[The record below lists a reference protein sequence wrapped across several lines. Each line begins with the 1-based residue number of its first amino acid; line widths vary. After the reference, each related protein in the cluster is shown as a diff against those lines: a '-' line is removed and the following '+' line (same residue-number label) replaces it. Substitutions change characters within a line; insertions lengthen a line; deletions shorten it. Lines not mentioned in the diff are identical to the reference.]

1 MFVTNNATKSRVEL
15 SRKFRA
21 KGLDVIPEDI
31 ITAGSATADYLASQG
46 LLSAYVIGEEGL
58 LEELRNSGIDVVGGA
73 DDGERMSTDEYAAL
87 QPDPVIQAV
96 VVSFDAALNY
106 RKLAM
111 ASFHVQSGARLI
123 VRAHPDF
130 FFFRCAQSADR
141 P

>member
-58 LEELRNSGIDVVGGA
+58 LEELRNSGIDIVGGEV
-73 DDGERMSTDEYAAL
+73 DGRMSTDEYAAL

-123 VRAHPDF
+123 VRAHPDL
-130 FFFRCAQSADR
+130 RCAQSAER